1 MFKWSVEEGC
11 SGGRQILHVGVSK
24 GFASRLFYLGLGISK
39 IVIFTCLECG
49 FSFCLNRHRL
59 LGTTAQRSI
68 ARLLGTTVV
77 VPNCSIYGLR
87 LKINAPLRLKQLVC
101 FFLQ

>member
-1 MFKWSVEEGC
+1 MFKWSVQEGR

-24 GFASRLFYLGLGISK
+24 GFASSPFYLGLGISK

-59 LGTTAQRSI
+59 LGTTA
-68 ARLLGTTVV
+68 V